1 MSAEKQKL
9 LDDLDAARTRLEAA
23 LNRLGSQAQ
32 VYAPWRVKE
41 LLDHLAGWDEAV
53 LTAFRSHAAGE
64 VPALTAPDGID
75 AYNARSVAARL
86 ALPPE
91 RSRQEFLANRQML
104 KALILALPEDKF
116 QQPMRLPW
124 GQTGTVSQVVEIFI
138 EHEHEHAHDLE
149 KLLANPQA

>member
-1 MSAEKQKL
+1 MSAEKQKIL
-9 LDDLDAARTRLEAA
+9 TELDTARTRLEAA
-23 LNRLGSQAQ
+23 LDRLGDQTQ

-75 AYNARSVAARL
+75 VYNSRSVAARL
-86 ALPPE
+86 ALPLE
-91 RSRQEFLANRQML
+91 QSRQEFLDNRQTL
-104 KALILALPEDKF
+104 KALVLALPEDKF